1 MSLPLL
7 SVRANLS
14 SSALGSSLRHSAS
27 GRCVRNVVCSSF
39 RRRRSS
45 SDSKCNR
52 PPTSWSRRGRASSAV
67 MVTRSQAPALL
78 QARQLSSAASAAA
91 PTLLFGDTIIVTKR
105 CAERL
110 NELREAK
117 TQPDLKLRLSVEGG
131 GCSGFQ
137 YKFSLEDAAGAGAGG
152 SEGADNDGDDDEDSD
167 DEDESDVDH
176 EFERDGAV
184 LVVDATSLEFVKGA
198 TVDFEEDMMRSAFAV
213 LNNPVSESACGC
225 GSSFAL
231 KNFEKNPAL
240 D

>member
-1 MSLPLL
+1 MGVVESGSGPG
-7 SVRANLS
+7 RAN
-14 SSALGSSLRHSAS
+14 AS
-27 GRCVRNVVCSSF
+27 EGMVIGT
-39 RRRRSS
+39 
-45 SDSKCNR
+45 R
-52 PPTSWSRRGRASSAV
+52 PPS
-67 MVTRSQAPALL
+67 LL
-78 QARQLSSAASAAA
+78 QSRSFSSAASSATS
-91 PTLLFGDTIIVTKR
+91 PTLFGDTIIVTKR

-117 TQPDLKLRLSVEGG
+117 AKPSLKLRLSVEGG

-137 YKFSLEDAAGAGAGG
+137 YKFALEDAVGGGGART
-152 SEGADNDGDDDEDSD
+152 DGDDDDDDDDDDDSD
-167 DEDESDVDH
+167 DEDEDNVDH

>member
-1 MSLPLL
+1 MSAPLL
-7 SVRANLS
+7 HVRSNLPS
-14 SSALGSSLRHSAS
+14 SSSLGHRLKRISSTKLR
-27 GRCVRNVVCSSF
+27 RKLCVSSIK
-39 RRRRSS
+39 SS
-45 SDSKCNR
+45 SSSSSSSNR
-52 PPTSWSRRGRASSAV
+52 QPGLHALRPSAEATLATRQTPAYPQPRSFSASSA
-67 MVTRSQAPALL
+67 
-78 QARQLSSAASAAA
+78 AAA
-91 PTLLFGDTIIVTKR
+91 TTLFGDTIIVTKR

-117 TQPDLKLRLSVEGG
+117 AKPALKLRLSVEGG

-137 YKFSLEDAAGAGAGG
+137 YKFALEDAAGSAGDG
-152 SEGADNDGDDDEDSD
+152 SSESDDDDEDSD
-167 DEDESDVDH
+167 DEDEDDVDH

>member
-1 MSLPLL
+1 
-7 SVRANLS
+7 
-14 SSALGSSLRHSAS
+14 
-27 GRCVRNVVCSSF
+27 
-39 RRRRSS
+39 
-45 SDSKCNR
+45 
-52 PPTSWSRRGRASSAV
+52 

-78 QARQLSSAASAAA
+78 QSRQLSSAASAAA
-91 PTLLFGDTIIVTKR
+91 PTVLFGDTIIVTKR
-105 CAERL
+105 CAEVKRAQ
-110 NELREAK
+110 RG
-117 TQPDLKLRLSVEGG
+117 Q
-131 GCSGFQ
+131 
-137 YKFSLEDAAGAGAGG
+137 DAAGPEAPAFGGGGGVLGVSVQVLLGRRGGG
-152 SEGADNDGDDDEDSD
+152 S
-167 DEDESDVDH
+167 

>member
-14 SSALGSSLRHSAS
+14 SSALGSSLRHPAS
-27 GRCVRNVVCSSF
+27 GRCVRNLAS
-39 RRRRSS
+39 RRRCS
-45 SDSKCNR
+45 SDSRCNR
-52 PPTSWSRRGRASSAV
+52 PPTSCWSRRGRAPSAV
-67 MVTRSQAPALL
+67 MVSRSPSPILL
-78 QARQLSSAASAAA
+78 QSRQLSSAASAAA

-110 NELREAK
+110 NELRQAK
-117 TQPDLKLRLSVEGG
+117 AQPDLKLRLSVEGG

-152 SEGADNDGDDDEDSD
+152 SEGAEKDGDDDDDSD